1 MLLQKNETFLENMMN
16 FEINSVVLL
25 KTGLIVLSI
34 MKSISELKWGKNL
47 IKEK

>member
-25 KTGLIVLSI
+25 ETGLIVLLI
-34 MKSISELKWGKNL
+34 MKSISELK
-47 IKEK
+47 